1 MVDTQPKKKIMIV
14 DDNCLSA
21 EGIHRNIDWEALRA
35 EVVFIKYNGSSAL
48 SALREQPIDVIISD
62 IEMPD
67 LDGISMSKLALSC
80 NPFTKVILV
89 SAYDKF
95 EYAKRA
101 IRIGVFDYIEK
112 PLDYTYLTEKIKNA
126 IALIDRE
133 QNNMELLEK
142 SRPVMVEKFFLDL
155 LRFPA
160 KEAAFHLSS
169 YAEYLHLNLQYRYFA
184 AVIFRLENADALKE
198 EMGIAQFQMLLYNL
212 CDTTQE
218 HCRIF
223 DRCYL
228 LREFDGFI
236 CIFFQNCTVSE
247 HFWRS
252 IHKTAAAI
260 VKDYDNPALAL
271 HIGIGDLV
279 SSPWELNLSYES
291 ALRALEYRFF
301 LPQQNIF
308 DAKEALGQNLSL
320 EPFSDTKE
328 DALIRLICQKDY
340 DALARWIQ
348 EFSTDIVKQYQSK
361 QFVFIRIYSL
371 LGRILKFLYELNL
384 ETSDLEAR
392 IIEAYN
398 HPDIFTTNDQFFSW
412 LYEIC
417 TMTCRKL
424 DTSLQTYH
432 DQLCAS
438 VLSFIRENY
447 ENSAL
452 SLHDIAQFA
461 GVSPAYLS
469 ALFKKN
475 QKASISDTITGARID
490 AACQYLR
497 NSSLSLKEISEK
509 CGYANQY
516 YFSTS
521 FKKKMGISPSVYRE
535 SC

>member
-1 MVDTQPKKKIMIV
+1 MEIPEKKKIMIV

-21 EGIHRNIDWEALRA
+21 EGIHRNIDWKALQA
-35 EVVFIKYNGSSAL
+35 EVVFVKYNGSSAL
-48 SALREQPIDVIISD
+48 AALKEQPVDVIISD

-67 LDGISMSKLALSC
+67 LDGISMSKLALSL
-80 NPFTKVILV
+80 NPFTKVILI

-112 PLDYTYLTEKIKNA
+112 PLDYTYLAKKVKNA
-126 IALIDRE
+126 ITLINRE
-133 QNNMELLEK
+133 QANMELIEK
-142 SRPVMVEKFFLDL
+142 SRPVMMEKFFNDL
-155 LRFPA
+155 LHYPA
-160 KEAAFHLSS
+160 GDAFFHLSS
-169 YAEYLHLNLQYRYFA
+169 YAEYLELNLKYRFFA
-184 AVIFRLENADALKE
+184 AVVFRLENADALKKE
-198 EMGIAQFQMLLYNL
+198 LGISQFQMLLYNI
-212 CDTTQE
+212 CDTADA

-223 DRCYL
+223 DYCYL

-236 CIFFQNCTVSE
+236 CILFQNCSVPE

-260 VKDYDNPALAL
+260 VNEYENPELAL
-271 HIGIGDLV
+271 NIGIGNLV

-328 DALIRLICQKDY
+328 DELIRLICQKDY
-340 DALARWIQ
+340 AALAKWIQ
-348 EFSTDIVKQYQSK
+348 DFSAYILKQYRSK
-361 QFVFIRIYSL
+361 QFIFIRIYSL

-384 ETSDLEAR
+384 ETADLERR

-398 HPDIFTTNDQFFSW
+398 HPDIFATNEQFFSW
-412 LYEIC
+412 LYETC
-417 TMTCRKL
+417 TMTCHKL

-432 DQLCAS
+432 DRLCSS

-452 SLHDIAQFA
+452 SLHDIAGFA

-475 QKASISDTITGARID
+475 QKASISDTITSARID

-521 FKKKMGISPSVYRE
+521 FKKKMGISPSGYRE